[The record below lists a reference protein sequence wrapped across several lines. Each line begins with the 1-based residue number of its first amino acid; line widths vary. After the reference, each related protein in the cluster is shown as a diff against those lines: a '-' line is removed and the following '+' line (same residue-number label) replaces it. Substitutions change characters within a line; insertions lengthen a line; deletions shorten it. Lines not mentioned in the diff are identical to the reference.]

1 MSEFACFLSY
11 SDHDRAAA
19 DRVRGALIARGL
31 PVFVD
36 RHSIDAGENWRRKIK
51 AGIESSEALL
61 ILVSENSIT
70 SKAVIE
76 EVDIALSAE
85 VPLIP
90 VIMHKSATDAPSPL
104 LDRIAERQWIRMPQA
119 VTSATSNI
127 DLSAVVRAVRRKW
140 HPTAPVIAVSN
151 LKGGV
156 GKTTL
161 AAHVFSALSNHTT
174 LSILMIDLDPQANLS
189 QFVLPQRRLHSLIED
204 DKSVLS
210 LFENSL
216 VYGAASPR
224 ASLFSTNDSIID
236 KVAINDIAEEVG
248 SSELALLAGVD
259 PKPVYLIAGQFELVK
274 YTLPM
279 NAPRLQSAK
288 ANFLK
293 SINAARKE
301 FDVIVIDLNPSSS
314 FMIECALTAATHVL
328 CPMRP
333 DKYSIQGLQGMKRLI
348 EGAYGLPIKP
358 QIIGVFN
365 GVPAWNSL
373 VQSVKDHADD
383 ATALGALRID
393 DKISDCIEAILEVVN
408 SRDLVSSLILTEVP
422 ETPMLRAYFEDS
434 SAGFFGLSSF
444 NRKGRYGAELRNRL
458 RTIAQEI
465 ATLTRAEALDVP
477 HQR

>member
-11 SDHDRAAA
+11 SDHDRLAA
-19 DRVRGALIARGL
+19 DRVRGALLARGL

-51 AGIESSEALL
+51 SGIAASEALL

-70 SKAVIE
+70 SAAVIE
-76 EVDIALSAE
+76 EVDLALAAE

-90 VIMHKSATDAPSPL
+90 VIMDKRATEAPSPL
-104 LDRIAERQWIRMPQA
+104 LDRIAERQWIRVPQA
-119 VTSATSNI
+119 ISNRTSNI
-127 DLSAVVRAVRRKW
+127 DLAAVVRAVRRKW

-161 AAHVFSALSNHTT
+161 AAHVFSALSNQTT

-210 LFENSL
+210 LFEKSL

-224 ASLFSTNDSIID
+224 ASLFATDDSPIEKI
-236 KVAINDIAEEVG
+236 AINDIAEEVG
-248 SSELALLAGVD
+248 ASELALLAGVD
-259 PKPVYLIAGQFELVK
+259 PKPVYLIPGQFELVK

-279 NAPRLQSAK
+279 NAARLQGAK

-293 SINAARKE
+293 SINAARKD

-348 EGAYGLPIKP
+348 EGAYGLPSRP

-365 GVPAWNSL
+365 GVPTWNAL
-373 VQSVKDHADD
+373 VQSVKERADD
-383 ATALGALRID
+383 AHALGELRTD
-393 DKISDCIEAILEVVN
+393 NKISDCVEAILEVVN
-408 SRDLVSSLILTEVP
+408 SRDLLSALILADVP

-434 SAGFFGLSSF
+434 SAGFFGLADF
-444 NRKGRYGAELRNRL
+444 NKKGRYGAQLRNRL
-458 RTIAQEI
+458 KDIAREI
-465 ATLTRAEALDVP
+465 ASLTHAEALDVP
-477 HQR
+477 QQR